1 VPSKAAAPTD
11 WNDVLPR
18 GSSALLVRGEN
29 DARRLGCIP
38 VTFLSFLVMLEQSD
52 MLTLRHLEE
61 SLWRRETRFDSRYME
76 EILAPEFIEFGR
88 SGRKYSRADSLGL
101 EAYDI
106 AANLPLP
113 DFSVQE
119 VTSEVALVTYRSEVN
134 HGGLE
139 VAYRSSIWRRKALG
153 WELVFHQGAPALR

>member
-1 VPSKAAAPTD
+1 MRSTGCGRGSSANFSHCDWHGTAAPSRAVPSKAAAPTD

-106 AANLPLP
+106 AAK
-113 DFSVQE
+113 
-119 VTSEVALVTYRSEVN
+119 
-134 HGGLE
+134 
-139 VAYRSSIWRRKALG
+139 I
-153 WELVFHQGAPALR
+153 APARFLSPRGDLGGGFGHVPKRGQPRGA